1 MLPFLSRRAKSISLI
16 GGFLLATF
24 GALWSFLVV
33 DRLSEQARVLTN
45 AKADVNRQIQSLNM
59 LSSEYFIAN
68 QQGDLIF
75 ILAQQEGARKD
86 LASLIYKGNIL
97 DRATPVR
104 NMIGAL
110 AVAKQLDYRTTYDTY
125 EKLNNETRADLS
137 LENFTKLKQEEKS
150 IIVKGQERVPLL
162 LDQLFEI
169 EREINANEAAQ
180 KKQRILGL
188 VASILGSSL
197 LLFANLVAEKEPK

>member
-1 MLPFLSRRAKSISLI
+1 MFPFLSHRAKSISLI
-16 GGFLLATF
+16 VGFLFATL

-33 DRLSEQARVLTN
+33 DRLSEQAKALAD
-45 AKADVNRQIQSLNM
+45 AKANVNRQIQSLNT
-59 LSSEYFIAN
+59 LASEYFIVN

-75 ILAQQEGARKD
+75 ILAQQENARRD
-86 LASLIYKGNIL
+86 LASLIYQGNIL

-110 AVAKQLDYRTTYDTY
+110 AVARQLDYRSTYDAY
-125 EKLNNETRADLS
+125 ERLNDETRANFS
-137 LENFTKLKQEEKS
+137 FENFTRLKQEEKN

-169 EREINANEAAQ
+169 EREISANEAAQ
-180 KKQRILGL
+180 KKQRIFGL
-188 VASILGSSL
+188 IASILGSSL
-197 LLFANLVAEKEPK
+197 LLFANLVAEKEPR

>member
-180 KKQRILGL
+180 EKQRILGL